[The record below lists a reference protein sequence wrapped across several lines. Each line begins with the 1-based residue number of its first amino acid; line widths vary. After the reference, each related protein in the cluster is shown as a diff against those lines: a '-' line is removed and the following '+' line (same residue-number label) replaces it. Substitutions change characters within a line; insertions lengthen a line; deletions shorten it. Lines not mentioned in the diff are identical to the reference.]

1 VFRGVVT
8 EAGDKGGAVQLRE
21 PAVRARLNGGNLPLG
36 DEVDVRLESVDVASR
51 RVTFVLA

>member
-1 VFRGVVT
+1 
-8 EAGDKGGAVQLRE
+8 
-21 PAVRARLNGGNLPLG
+21 VRARLNGGNLPLG